1 MRAAIRVRIDSDCKA
16 DGKDGAMSEAVPDRL
31 GGGRAAIQLAKMGK
45 EERKKNQGE

>member
-16 DGKDGAMSEAVPDRL
+16 DGKDGAWSEAVPDRL

-45 EERKKNQGE
+45 GECNKNQGE